1 MTDREIAALEA
12 ALSSAFQGGELRRR
26 ELRLTAEEAE
36 YLALR
41 WERVRLTAMSPEG
54 DMAVVYRG
62 TERSARLNPPDPL

>member
-12 ALSSAFQGGELRRR
+12 ALSSAFRGGELRRR

-41 WERVRLTAMSPEG
+41 WERVRLTAMSPSG
-54 DMAVVYRG
+54 DKMWYTV
-62 TERSARLNPPDPL
+62 ELNVLPA